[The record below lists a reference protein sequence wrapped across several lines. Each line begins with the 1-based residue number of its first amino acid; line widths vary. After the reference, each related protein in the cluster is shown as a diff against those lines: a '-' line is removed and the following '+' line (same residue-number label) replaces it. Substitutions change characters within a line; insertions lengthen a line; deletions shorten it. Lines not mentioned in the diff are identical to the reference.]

1 MELLEGRKN
10 FMIIDIF
17 LPLSLIFIMFTL
29 GLGLTLNDFINLV
42 HTPKAFFVGI
52 MNQMFL
58 LPLVAFIIISLMGIT
73 KEIAVGMMIL
83 ASCPGGVTSNIIT
96 KLAKGDTALSISYTA
111 VISILTIVSLPMI
124 TGFSMKYFMGADAPP
139 LNLLSLGFTMFL
151 ITALPVGI
159 GLSVRSKYRTF
170 ADSFEATATKI
181 SIILFIIIILGA
193 LASEWNTFINNL
205 LKLGPAII
213 LLMVVMITIGYKSS
227 NWFKMNNRQAVT
239 VAIESG
245 IQNGTVGITIGNL
258 IINPETGLSIL
269 SIPSGVYGILMYF
282 ICLPFVFWYIKTKHK

>member
-1 MELLEGRKN
+1 
-10 FMIIDIF
+10 MIIDIF

-73 KEIAVGMMIL
+73 KEIAVGIMIL

-96 KLAKGDTALSISYTA
+96 KLAKGDTALSISYTG
-111 VISILTIVSLPMI
+111 VISILSIASLPMI
-124 TGFSMKYFMGADAPP
+124 TGFSMKYFMRADAPP
-139 LNLLSLGFTMFL
+139 LNLLSLGLTMFL

-159 GLSVRSKYRTF
+159 GVLVRSRFRTF
-170 ADSFEATATKI
+170 ADSFESTATKI
-181 SIILFIIIILGA
+181 SIVLFIIIIIGA

-205 LKLGPAII
+205 SSLGPAII
-213 LLMVVMITIGYKSS
+213 FLMVIMITIGYNSS
-227 NWFKMNNRQAVT
+227 KWFRMNNQQAVT

>member
-1 MELLEGRKN
+1 
-10 FMIIDIF
+10 MIIDIF

-58 LPLVAFIIISLMGIT
+58 LPFVAFIIIILMGIT

-96 KLAKGDTALSISYTA
+96 KLARGDTALSISYTA
-111 VISILTIVSLPMI
+111 VISILTIISLPMI
-124 TGFSMKYFMGADAPP
+124 TGFSMKYFMETDAPP

-159 GLSVRSKYRTF
+159 GLSVRSKYRSF
-170 ADSFEATATKI
+170 ADYFEATATKI
-181 SIILFIIIILGA
+181 STILFIIIILGA
-193 LASEWNTFINNL
+193 LVSEWNTFIDNL

-213 LLMVVMITIGYKSS
+213 LLMVAMITIGYKSS
-227 NWFKMNNRQAVT
+227 NWFKLKNRQAVT

-258 IINPETGLSIL
+258 IINPESGLSIL

-282 ICLPFVFWYIKTKHK
+282 ICLPFIFWYIKNNHK